1 MVTAGSSSL
10 SSGIVVSMKNVSL
23 DKNLSIEGIP
33 NNFTNSPNKI
43 ITKINLKILSNILIL
58 NMNQALLLVYHKS
71 STIILSSGLVCFVYK
86 SLGVTGIEH

>member
-43 ITKINLKILSNILIL
+43 VTKINLKILSNILTL
-58 NMNQALLLVYHKS
+58 KYES
-71 STIILSSGLVCFVYK
+71 STITCIS
-86 SLGVTGIEH
+86 